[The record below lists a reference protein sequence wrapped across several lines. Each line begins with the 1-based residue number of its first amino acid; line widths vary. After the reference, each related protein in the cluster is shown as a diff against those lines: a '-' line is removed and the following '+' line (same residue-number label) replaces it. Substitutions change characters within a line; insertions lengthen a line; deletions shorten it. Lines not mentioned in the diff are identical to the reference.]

1 MREKALLFT
10 PHPYEVEYENLE
22 DGSEDLSIPYYVKR
36 AQIMNQ
42 YYKQAIIRNPVVA
55 SLQELDEQ
63 AMMVPFLRKCYG
75 NWERDEDGS
84 FCQHPVSPSSVRL
97 DVLMKNPVIREHFER
112 NGYATGWSSDGLI
125 LHPEILMADY
135 AGEIGEEAFKAL
147 VLRYTDCREEQFAH
161 LEDRDYELADLWF

>member
-1 MREKALLFT
+1 MQIRKMREKALLFT

-55 SLQELDEQ
+55 SLQDLDEQ

-97 DVLMKNPVIREHFER
+97 DVLMKIRL
-112 NGYATGWSSDGLI
+112 SMSI
-125 LHPEILMADY
+125 LKGMDMLQ
-135 AGEIGEEAFKAL
+135 AGVQM
-147 VLRYTDCREEQFAH
+147 VLSCIRIY
-161 LEDRDYELADLWF
+161 